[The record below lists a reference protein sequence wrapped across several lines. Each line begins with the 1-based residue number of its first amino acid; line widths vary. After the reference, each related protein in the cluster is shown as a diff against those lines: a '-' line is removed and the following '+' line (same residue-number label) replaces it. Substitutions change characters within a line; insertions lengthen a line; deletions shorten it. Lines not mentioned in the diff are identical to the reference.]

1 LISPSLRAVYDAFTQ
16 GGDPSTAQKAVTEQR
31 HILEKYPPFP
41 PALKALVSRLHGL
54 PRWAVRPP
62 LDPMTDASLEGAL
75 AELTQAGYA

>member
-1 LISPSLRAVYDAFTQ
+1 MYDAFTQ
-16 GGDPSTAQKAVTEQR
+16 GGDPSAAQKSVTEQR

-62 LDPMTDASLEGAL
+62 LDPMSDAALESAI